1 MGDTGCVV
9 SRTNG
14 NCISHPTF
22 LTFFFGGEEVKSFR
36 KMEFSSS
43 IEGWL
48 NFKMMC
54 PFLRFIQHLSST
66 KFTIPFGC
74 LQFTKLFGIQLSTT

>member
-1 MGDTGCVV
+1 
-9 SRTNG
+9 
-14 NCISHPTF
+14 
-22 LTFFFGGEEVKSFR
+22 
-36 KMEFSSS
+36 MEFSSS

-66 KFTIPFGC
+66 KFAILGLDITLFGC